1 MSKDHETHD
10 RLIDRDEVSRIINC
24 SISTI
29 SRMEARGI
37 FPRRIH
43 VGPGRIG
50 WSLNE
55 VLDWIEFRK
64 ADRTTVHGG
73 SQ

>member
-1 MSKDHETHD
+1 MSKDHEIHD
-10 RLIDRDEVSRIINC
+10 RIIDREEVTSIINC

-29 SRMEARGI
+29 ARMEARGG
-37 FPRRIH
+37 FPQRIH

-55 VLDWIEFRK
+55 VLDWIELRK
-64 ADRTTVHGG
+64 EDRTTVHGG